1 MSGLETPLRTLVRKP
16 NSLSFD
22 LRPSI
27 DKLTI
32 SALFILSPDVFNIH
46 GDFGVPSK
54 YNNRFSTLISSANNS
69 SFKNLGT
76 ICEFGKEQRQEEKL
90 IHDIFDYDLLSMH
103 ASKKEILLQS
113 LILEKLLNNA
123 KRQVEIGMDVKDIQR
138 NISLIRSPAAGLKE
152 RPTHEEAEHEHEDLP
167 EEQIS

>member
-54 YNNRFSTLISSANNS
+54 YNNRFS
-69 SFKNLGT
+69 KKKDH
-76 ICEFGKEQRQEEKL
+76 CELRA
-90 IHDIFDYDLLSMH
+90 YDTTNCF
-103 ASKKEILLQS
+103 I
-113 LILEKLLNNA
+113 
-123 KRQVEIGMDVKDIQR
+123 
-138 NISLIRSPAAGLKE
+138 
-152 RPTHEEAEHEHEDLP
+152 
-167 EEQIS
+167 